1 MRFLAYARNDS
12 TRLSKKGKYGG
23 EAAILTQ
30 AQRRLVVISN
40 GVRNLNNC
48 SLFLDL
54 GILRIS
60 ILILTLYFTQTS
72 TAQHQ
77 TALRSHVNRLS
88 SPLLQGRFTGSIGQ
102 KLAALY
108 IQNQFDSVFVDNFEV
123 IHIQHGGILVNAA
136 DTLMH
141 RRDFFYSGMHY
152 PLVGMINLDTFEV
165 IQCKAADL
173 YTLKTQY
180 ENKNTL
186 FLLRD
191 WDDFLD
197 LFGHDFLEEEIL
209 LAKDVQEEPLHLFIK
224 ESNFSPTQPL
234 EALLITNYKNHFTE
248 NLIIPLY
255 SNTNNTETWIFS
267 AHYDHLGSVDSTF
280 FPGADD
286 NASGVAVLIELAKWV
301 QNSGFHFPVNLTFA
315 FFSAEEQGLLGSR
328 YYVQHSPHFDK
339 TISACF
345 NFDMVGFVN
354 DNNLQFIHYQD
365 AVFFT
370 LENSP
375 EIEMESIAEG
385 AFLHEFSSDH
395 QSFVAKNI
403 PAFLFFTGLHPYYH
417 TPEDTPEKLNY
428 DAMNGFVLW
437 LEDFL
442 SGE

>member
-1 MRFLAYARNDS
+1 MCLVLQIANTDQHNSIWREMRFW
-12 TRLSKKGKYGG
+12 
-23 EAAILTQ
+23 
-30 AQRRLVVISN
+30 
-40 GVRNLNNC
+40 
-48 SLFLDL
+48 
-54 GILRIS
+54 
-60 ILILTLYFTQTS
+60 LILFVFFHWTNPFFSQYQQTLKSKVEY
-72 TAQHQ
+72 
-77 TALRSHVNRLS
+77 LS
-88 SPLLQGRFTGSIGQ
+88 STLLQGRFTGSLGQ
-102 KLAALY
+102 KLSAIYL
-108 IQNQFDSVFVDNFEV
+108 QNHFDSVLVDNFEV

-152 PLVGMINLDTFEV
+152 PFAGMINLDTFEV

-180 ENKNTL
+180 ENKHTL

-224 ESNFSPTQPL
+224 ESNFSPTQSL
-234 EALLITNYKNHFTE
+234 EAVLITNYKNHFTE
-248 NLIIPLY
+248 NIMIPLY
-255 SNTNNTETWIFS
+255 SNTNNKETWIFS
-267 AHYDHLGSVDSTF
+267 AHYDHLGSVDSTY

-345 NFDMVGFVN
+345 NFDMVGFV
-354 DNNLQFIHYQD
+354 DKPELQIIHYLASDNPYAAFNFELNQPQSFEIQ
-365 AVFFT
+365 AVSEEF
-370 LENSP
+370 
-375 EIEMESIAEG
+375 
-385 AFLHEFSSDH
+385 FLHEFSSD
-395 QSFVAKNI
+395 QRSFVEKSI
-403 PAFLFFTGLHPYYH
+403 PSYLFFTGLHPYYH
-417 TPEDTPEKLNY
+417 TPKDTPEKLNY
-428 DAMNGFVLW
+428 DAMNALVLW
-437 LEDFL
+437 LVAFL
-442 SGE
+442 GGE